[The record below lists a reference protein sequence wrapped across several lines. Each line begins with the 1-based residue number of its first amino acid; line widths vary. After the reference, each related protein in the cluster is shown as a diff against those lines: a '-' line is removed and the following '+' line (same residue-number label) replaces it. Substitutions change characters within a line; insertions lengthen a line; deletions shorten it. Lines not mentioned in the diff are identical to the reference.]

1 MISSNKK
8 IILKTSYCLL
18 VGLSA
23 QLKRAIKI
31 KIETSTVIEE
41 MKQSMDGDYS
51 DVFSSV
57 WNDTLFFVQFNYD
70 SSVSVMLFM
79 YDMNIKNY
87 SY

>member
-1 MISSNKK
+1 
-8 IILKTSYCLL
+8 
-18 VGLSA
+18 
-23 QLKRAIKI
+23 
-31 KIETSTVIEE
+31 

-57 WNDTLFFVQFNYD
+57 WNDTF
-70 SSVSVMLFM
+70 FM